1 LAFTL
6 LERLLTRRAQS
17 DGDSVALEQ
26 LVTGIAPGLLDA
38 ASASGVMRTSGL
50 ETSAVGRRDRSPGT
64 GDVEVVHAVAAKV
77 LHGWLQNRHQTLYP
91 LTVNLRNR
99 RQEEVGALMRWAAVA
114 VLAGGNGASVT
125 ALRDWLEG
133 VGADAATLALLE
145 GALIVPPPLHVALSA
160 VAHGDLAAHA
170 YVVAILA
177 LSPHAAPTRPFLE
190 YVAARLALPTEVVR
204 SANRRYRR

>member
-6 LERLLTRRAQS
+6 LERLLTRRTRS
-17 DGDSVALEQ
+17 DGDSVVLEQ
-26 LVTGIAPGLLDA
+26 LVTGITPRLLDA
-38 ASASGVMRTSGL
+38 TSTSGVTHTPSLGAS
-50 ETSAVGRRDRSPGT
+50 TVGRRDRPLGT
-64 GDVEVVHAVAAKV
+64 GDMEVVHAVAAKV

-99 RQEEVGALMRWAAVA
+99 RPEEVGALMHWAAVA
-114 VLAGGNGASVT
+114 VLAGGDGASAG

-145 GALIVPPPLHVALSA
+145 DALTAPPPLHVALSA

-177 LSPHAAPTRPFLE
+177 LRPHAAPTRPFLD
-190 YVAARLALPTEVVR
+190 YVAARLALPVEVVR
-204 SANRRYRR
+204 SADRRYRR